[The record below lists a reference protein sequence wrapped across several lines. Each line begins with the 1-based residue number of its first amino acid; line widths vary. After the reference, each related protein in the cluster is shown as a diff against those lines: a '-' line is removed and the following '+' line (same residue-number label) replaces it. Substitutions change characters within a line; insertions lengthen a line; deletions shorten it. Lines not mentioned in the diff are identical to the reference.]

1 MVRKLLVV
9 LAVLVA
15 SIPFLMAVAG
25 MGMFLLGGDEWPPAQ
40 ATTPVVSDEVPIEMW
55 GLYNQAGARFGLSA
69 GLLAAVGKVECDH
82 ARNPACDQ
90 PNGAGALGPMQ
101 FLPATFAA
109 WSWASGSPSPTRLD
123 PRDAVFAAAAKL
135 AADGAATD
143 PAAALFSYN
152 PSRSYV
158 ATVVAWALSYGW
170 TPPDDAVLAAA
181 VLDHP
186 RVALRPSAASDVRA
200 GRVEARVL
208 AVVLVVA
215 TRHDLAAVGPFVSGH
230 SYFVAG
236 TDAPSNHA
244 FGRAVDLPVVDSAA
258 VSDDNDAALA
268 AVRQVALLPL
278 SLRPDEIGCPWAVTL
293 GGRRTITKDHG
304 DHLHFGWDS

>member
-1 MVRKLLVV
+1 MRKVLVA

-15 SIPFLMAVAG
+15 SVPFLMAVAG

-40 ATTPVVSDEVPIEMW
+40 GATPVASDEIPIEMW
-55 GLYNQAGARFGLSA
+55 GLYNQAGAHFGLSA

-82 ARNPACDQ
+82 ARNSACAQ
-90 PNGAGALGPMQ
+90 PNRAGALGPMQ

-109 WSWASGSPSPTRLD
+109 WSWASGSPSPTPLD

-135 AADGAATD
+135 VADGAAAD

-152 PSRSYV
+152 HSRSYV
-158 ATVVAWALSYGW
+158 ATVVAFALAYGW
-170 TPPDDAVLAAA
+170 APPGDAVLEVA

-186 RVALRPSAASDVRA
+186 RIALRAAAAADVRA
-200 GRVEARVL
+200 GRVDPRVL

-215 TRHDLAAVGPFVSGH
+215 TRHELTAVGPFVSGH
-230 SYFVAG
+230 SYYVA
-236 TDAPSNHA
+236 DSESPSNHA
-244 FGRAVDLPVVDSAA
+244 FGRAVDLPVVDGAS

-268 AVRQVALLPL
+268 AVRQVAALPL
-278 SLRPDEIGCPWAVTL
+278 SLRPDEIGCPWALTL
-293 GGRRTITKDHG
+293 GGRRTITKGHG
-304 DHLHFGWDS
+304 DHLHFGWDN